1 MVKSKCLL
9 LIFHW
14 QTMADIKLNPNQADF
29 MQCEDQVIAFF
40 GGIGNGKTFA
50 GILKGILRVIDGN
63 HSPQLGMIARQTY
76 PELRDSTQRTF
87 FELLHLMG
95 LLPGVHYEYKKQE
108 NRCIFKNGHEIIF
121 RSLDDPAKLLSIN
134 LGWFYIDQAE
144 EVSEEV
150 FLTLLGRL
158 RAVSDPQCWI
168 TGNPLGHNWVWHRF
182 IHDPVP
188 GNIIFNAK
196 TEENLA
202 NLPAGYVDSLMNNY
216 NEIWVNRYLYGS
228 WDAFEGQIYPDFEP
242 SVHVVNDFMPDPGWR
257 RFIAIDHGRTNPTAV
272 LWGAVDQD
280 DKIWIYREHYEA
292 GQDVDYHA
300 RALKAHLNEGR
311 YETYVIDP
319 STGAGKQGDPETIG
333 NRYRQLHIPVVGAN
347 NDVQGGIDKVTN
359 CIKTNKMFIT
369 RSCENLRREL
379 INYQW
384 EQPSASRADLNA
396 PEKPL
401 KKDDHAVDALRYMIG
416 EIVDSA
422 TRPDTRTDTM
432 KFIDNIVVDADN
444 TQPEWDN
451 Y

>member
-1 MVKSKCLL
+1 MSK
-9 LIFHW
+9 FV
-14 QTMADIKLNPNQADF
+14 LNPNQSKFDE
-29 MQCEDQVIAFF
+29 CEEQVIAFF

-50 GILKGILRVIDGN
+50 GILKGINRILDPKN
-63 HSPQLGMIARQTY
+63 PPQLGMIARQTY

-87 FELLHLMG
+87 FELLHTMG
-95 LLPGVHYEYKKQE
+95 MLPEVHYEYRKQE
-108 NRCIFKNGHEIIF
+108 NRVKFLNGHEIIF

-158 RAVSDPQCWI
+158 RAVDTPQCWI
-168 TGNPLGHNWVWHRF
+168 TGNPLGHNWIWHRF

-196 TEENLA
+196 TEENIH
-202 NLPAGYVDSLMNNY
+202 NLPEGYIDSLKNNY

-242 SVHVVNDFMPDPGWR
+242 SIHVKRHFEVSPEWR

-280 DKIWIYREHYEA
+280 DVLWIYREHYEA

-300 RALKAHLNEGR
+300 RAINAYMNEGR

-319 STGAGKQGDPETIG
+319 STGAGKKDDPETIG
-333 NRYRQLHIPVVGAN
+333 NRYRQLKVPVVNAN
-347 NDVQGGIDKVTN
+347 NDVQGGIDKVTEYF
-359 CIKTNKMFIT
+359 KKNKIYIHK
-369 RSCENLRREL
+369 SCENLVREL

-384 EQPSASRADLNA
+384 EQPSASRAELNQ
-396 PEKPL
+396 PERPL
-401 KKDDHAVDALRYMIG
+401 KKDDHACDSLKYLIG
-416 EIVDSA
+416 EVVASSKKK
-422 TRPDTRTDTM
+422 DTRTDTQR
-432 KFIDNIVVDADN
+432 FIDKIVVNYDN
-444 TQPEWDN
+444 TQPKWDSL
-451 Y
+451 

>member
-1 MVKSKCLL
+1 MTK
-9 LIFHW
+9 FDFNEN
-14 QTMADIKLNPNQADF
+14 QKLF
-29 MQCEDQVIAFF
+29 LKCEDQVIAFF

-50 GILKGILRVIDGN
+50 GIAKALMRVINPDN
-63 HSPQLGMIARQTY
+63 PPQLGMIARQTY

-87 FELLHLMG
+87 FELCHLMG
-95 LLPGVHYEYKKQE
+95 MLPEVHYEYRKQE
-108 NRCIFKNGHEIIF
+108 NRVKFLNGHEIIF

-158 RAVSDPQCWI
+158 RAVADPQCWI
-168 TGNPLGHNWVWHRF
+168 TGNPLGHNWIWHRF

-196 TEENLA
+196 TEENIH
-202 NLPAGYVDSLMNNY
+202 NLPEGYVDSLKNNY
-216 NEIWVNRYLYGS
+216 NEIWINRYLYGS

-242 SVHVVNDFMPDPGWR
+242 SIHVKNHFTVAPEWR
-257 RFIAIDHGRTNPTAV
+257 RFIGIDHGRTNPTAV

-280 DKIWIYREHYEA
+280 DILYIYREHYEA

-300 RALKAHLNEGR
+300 RAIQAHLNEGR

-319 STGAGKQGDPETIG
+319 STGAGKKDDPETIG
-333 NRYRQLHIPVVGAN
+333 NRYRQLKIPVINAN
-347 NDVQGGIDKVTN
+347 NDVQGGIDKVTEYFKHGK
-359 CIKTNKMFIT
+359 IFIHK
-369 RSCENLRREL
+369 SCENLIREL

-384 EQPSASRADLNA
+384 EQPSASRIELNQ
-396 PEKPL
+396 PERPL
-401 KKDDHAVDALRYMIG
+401 KKDDHSCDALKYLVG
-416 EIVDSA
+416 EVVASNA
-422 TRPDTRTDTM
+422 KKDTRTDTER
-432 KFIDNIVVDADN
+432 FIDKIVVDVDHS
-444 TQPEWDN
+444 QPQWDS

>member
-1 MVKSKCLL
+1 MTKFDFNENQKSFLK
-9 LIFHW
+9 
-14 QTMADIKLNPNQADF
+14 
-29 MQCEDQVIAFF
+29 CEDQVIAFF

-50 GILKGILRVIDGN
+50 GIAKALMRVINPDN
-63 HSPQLGMIARQTY
+63 PPQLGMIARQTY

-87 FELLHLMG
+87 FELCHLMG
-95 LLPGVHYEYKKQE
+95 MLPEVHYEYRKQE
-108 NRCIFKNGHEIIF
+108 NRVKFLNGHEIIF

-158 RAVSDPQCWI
+158 RAVADPQCWI
-168 TGNPLGHNWVWHRF
+168 TGNPLGHNWIWHRF

-196 TEENLA
+196 TEENIH
-202 NLPAGYVDSLMNNY
+202 NLPEGYVDSLKNNY
-216 NEIWVNRYLYGS
+216 NEIWINRYLYGS

-242 SVHVVNDFMPDPGWR
+242 SIHVKNHFTVAPEWR
-257 RFIAIDHGRTNPTAV
+257 RFIGIDHGRTNPTAV

-280 DKIWIYREHYEA
+280 DILYIYREHYEA

-300 RALKAHLNEGR
+300 RAIQAHLNEGR

-319 STGAGKQGDPETIG
+319 STGAGKKDDPETIG
-333 NRYRQLHIPVVGAN
+333 NRYRQLKIPVINAN
-347 NDVQGGIDKVTN
+347 NDVQGGIDKVTEYFKHGK
-359 CIKTNKMFIT
+359 IFIHK
-369 RSCENLRREL
+369 SCENLIREL

-384 EQPSASRADLNA
+384 EQPSASRIELNQ
-396 PEKPL
+396 PERPL
-401 KKDDHAVDALRYMIG
+401 KKDDHSCDALKYLVG
-416 EIVDSA
+416 EVVASNA
-422 TRPDTRTDTM
+422 KKDTRTDTER
-432 KFIDNIVVDADN
+432 FIDKIVVDVDHS
-444 TQPEWDN
+444 QPQWDS

>member
-1 MVKSKCLL
+1 MTKFDFNENQKSFLK
-9 LIFHW
+9 
-14 QTMADIKLNPNQADF
+14 
-29 MQCEDQVIAFF
+29 CEDQVIAFF

-50 GILKGILRVIDGN
+50 GIAKALMRVINPDN
-63 HSPQLGMIARQTY
+63 PPQLGMIARQTY

-87 FELLHLMG
+87 FELCHLMG
-95 LLPGVHYEYKKQE
+95 MLPEVHYEYRKQE
-108 NRCIFKNGHEIIF
+108 NRVKFLNGHEIIF

-168 TGNPLGHNWVWHRF
+168 TGNPLGHNWIWHRF

-196 TEENLA
+196 TEENIH
-202 NLPAGYVDSLMNNY
+202 NLPEGYVDSLKNNY
-216 NEIWVNRYLYGS
+216 NEIWINRYLYGS

-242 SVHVVNDFMPDPGWR
+242 SIHVKNHFTVAPEWR
-257 RFIAIDHGRTNPTAV
+257 RFIGIDHGRTNPTAV

-280 DKIWIYREHYEA
+280 DILYIYREHYEA

-300 RALKAHLNEGR
+300 RAIQAHLNEGR

-319 STGAGKQGDPETIG
+319 STGAGKKDDPETIG
-333 NRYRQLHIPVVGAN
+333 NRYRQLKIPVINAN
-347 NDVQGGIDKVTN
+347 NDVQGGIDKVTEYFKHGK
-359 CIKTNKMFIT
+359 IFIHK
-369 RSCENLRREL
+369 SCENLIREL

-384 EQPSASRADLNA
+384 EQPSASRIELNQ
-396 PEKPL
+396 PERPL
-401 KKDDHAVDALRYMIG
+401 KKDDHSCDALKYLVG
-416 EIVDSA
+416 EVVASNA
-422 TRPDTRTDTM
+422 KKDTRTDTER
-432 KFIDNIVVDADN
+432 FIDKIVVDVDHS
-444 TQPEWDN
+444 QPQWDS

>member
-1 MVKSKCLL
+1 MTKFDFNENQKSFLK
-9 LIFHW
+9 
-14 QTMADIKLNPNQADF
+14 
-29 MQCEDQVIAFF
+29 CEDQVIAFF

-50 GILKGILRVIDGN
+50 GIAKALMRVINPDN
-63 HSPQLGMIARQTY
+63 PPQLGMIARQTY

-87 FELLHLMG
+87 FELCHLMG
-95 LLPGVHYEYKKQE
+95 MLPEVHYEYRKQE
-108 NRCIFKNGHEIIF
+108 NRVKFLNGHEIIF

-158 RAVSDPQCWI
+158 RAVADPQCWI
-168 TGNPLGHNWVWHRF
+168 TGNPLGHNWIWHRF

-196 TEENLA
+196 TEENIH
-202 NLPAGYVDSLMNNY
+202 NLPEGYVDSLKNNY
-216 NEIWVNRYLYGS
+216 NEIWINRYLYGS

-242 SVHVVNDFMPDPGWR
+242 SIHVKNHFTVAPEWR
-257 RFIAIDHGRTNPTAV
+257 RFIGIDHGRTNPTAV

-280 DKIWIYREHYEA
+280 DILYIYREHYEA

-300 RALKAHLNEGR
+300 RAIQAHLNEGR

-319 STGAGKQGDPETIG
+319 STGAGKKDDPETIG
-333 NRYRQLHIPVVGAN
+333 NRYRQLKIPVINAN
-347 NDVQGGIDKVTN
+347 NDVQGGIDKVTEYFKHGK
-359 CIKTNKMFIT
+359 IFIHK
-369 RSCENLRREL
+369 SCENLIREL

-384 EQPSASRADLNA
+384 EQPSASRIELNQ
-396 PEKPL
+396 PERPL
-401 KKDDHAVDALRYMIG
+401 KKDDHSCDALKYLVG
-416 EIVDSA
+416 EVGA
-422 TRPDTRTDTM
+422 RNAKKDTRTGTER
-432 KFIDNIVVDADN
+432 FIDKIVVDVDHS
-444 TQPEWDN
+444 QPQWDS

>member
-1 MVKSKCLL
+1 MTKFDFNENQKSFLK
-9 LIFHW
+9 
-14 QTMADIKLNPNQADF
+14 
-29 MQCEDQVIAFF
+29 CEDQVIAFF

-50 GILKGILRVIDGN
+50 GIAKALMRVINPDN
-63 HSPQLGMIARQTY
+63 PPQLGMIARQTY

-87 FELLHLMG
+87 FELCHMMG
-95 LLPGVHYEYKKQE
+95 MLPEVHYEYRKQE
-108 NRCIFKNGHEIIF
+108 NRVKFVNGHEIIF

-158 RAVSDPQCWI
+158 RAVENPQCWI
-168 TGNPLGHNWVWHRF
+168 TGNPLGHNWIWHRF

-196 TEENLA
+196 TEENIH
-202 NLPAGYVDSLMNNY
+202 NLPEGYVDSLKNNY
-216 NEIWVNRYLYGS
+216 NEIWINRYLYGS

-242 SVHVVNDFMPDPGWR
+242 SIHVKNHFTVAPEWR
-257 RFIAIDHGRTNPTAV
+257 RFIGIDHGRTNPTAV

-280 DKIWIYREHYEA
+280 DILYIYREHYEA

-300 RALKAHLNEGR
+300 RAIQAHLNEGR

-319 STGAGKQGDPETIG
+319 STGAGKKDDPETIG
-333 NRYRQLHIPVVGAN
+333 NRYRQLKIPVINAN
-347 NDVQGGIDKVTN
+347 NDVQGGIDKVTEYFKHGK
-359 CIKTNKMFIT
+359 IFIHK
-369 RSCENLRREL
+369 SCENLIREL

-384 EQPSASRADLNA
+384 EQPSASRIELNQ
-396 PEKPL
+396 PERPL
-401 KKDDHAVDALRYMIG
+401 KKDDHSCDALKYLVG
-416 EIVDSA
+416 EVVASNA
-422 TRPDTRTDTM
+422 KKDTRTDTER
-432 KFIDNIVVDADN
+432 FIDKIVVDVDHS
-444 TQPEWDN
+444 QPQWDS